1 MGSMAPKTCV
11 VTGGAGFIGC
21 ALSSGLGQ
29 RFERVI
35 VLDSLHPQIHRS
47 AVRPAALDALV
58 EFRRADVTESSTWDA
73 LLAAVRPNVI
83 VHLAAET
90 GTGQSLTESSR
101 HAHVNVVGTTTMLD
115 ALSRH
120 KHAPD
125 QLVLASSRAVY
136 GEGAWRRTDESVF
149 YPGLRGREQLER
161 GAWDFPDA
169 KPLRSQAGTTE
180 PRPTSVYGVTKLAQ
194 EQILEA
200 WTGAYGTRLG
210 ILRLQNVYGP
220 GQSLINSYTGIVSL
234 FVRLAKEG
242 KSIPLYEDGMM
253 RRDFV
258 YIDDVASALLCAID
272 ARPAGTVRFDI
283 GTGDVGTIRDIAT
296 IISSRYGAPTPH
308 VSAAYRHGD
317 VRHAMCDISL
327 SLAHLRWSPQVNL
340 QSGLNLLCDWID
352 SQLS

>member
-1 MGSMAPKTCV
+1 MASSTCV

-21 ALSSGLGQ
+21 ALSAGLSR
-29 RFERVI
+29 RFERVV
-35 VLDSLHPQIHRS
+35 VLDCLHPQIHPTP
-47 AVRPAALDALV
+47 VRPAALDGAV
-58 EFRRADVTESSTWDA
+58 EFRRADVTEPIAWDE
-73 LLAAVRPNVI
+73 LLAAVRPNLI

-101 HAHVNVVGTTTMLD
+101 HAHVNVVGTTAMLD

-120 KHAPD
+120 KHVPD
-125 QLVLASSRAVY
+125 QFLLASSRAIY
-136 GEGAWRRTDESVF
+136 GEGAWRRKDGTVF

-161 GAWDFPDA
+161 GIWDFA
-169 KPLRSQAGTTE
+169 GAEPLRAKADATE

-200 WTGAYGTRLG
+200 WTGAFGTRLS

-258 YIDDVASALLCAID
+258 YIDDVAAALLAAID
-272 ARPAGTVRFDI
+272 ARPAGIARFDI
-283 GTGDVGTIRDIAT
+283 GTGDVGTIRDVAA
-296 IISSRYGAPTPH
+296 IISKRYGAPAPH
-308 VSAAYRHGD
+308 VSAAFRHGD
-317 VRHAMCDISL
+317 VRHAMCDISP
-327 SLAHLRWSPQVNL
+327 SLAQLPWSPKIDL
-340 QSGLNLLCDWID
+340 PSGLASLCEWID
-352 SQLS
+352 GQLAG